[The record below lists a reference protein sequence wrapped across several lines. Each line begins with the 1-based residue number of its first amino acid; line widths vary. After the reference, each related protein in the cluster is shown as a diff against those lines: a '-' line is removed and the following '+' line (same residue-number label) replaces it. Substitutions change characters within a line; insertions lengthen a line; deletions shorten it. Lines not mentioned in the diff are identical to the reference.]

1 MGGGCRRG
9 PRGLT
14 QSRRESYAE
23 LMSSF
28 PDVTWISNEGAG
40 VIPSITEQVAV
51 EIGGRT
57 IIAVNGR
64 AVALAGHTG
73 RATKPSDTQTPST
86 RVG

>member
-14 QSRRESYAE
+14 QSRRESFAE

-64 AVALAGHTG
+64 AVALAGPHG
-73 RATKPSDTQTPST
+73 QSDQAL
-86 RVG
+86 